1 MSRGGVKIHSWTRIG
16 FELHSMRFDLF
27 PCPIIIGIE
36 VYVPGWLIGI
46 GIDSFSLTIKKDAQQ
61 QDNG

>member
-1 MSRGGVKIHSWTRIG
+1 
-16 FELHSMRFDLF
+16 MRFDLF
-27 PCPIIIGIE
+27 PCPVIIGIE